1 MEVILRGVRG
11 SIANPA
17 AETAYYGGN
26 TACVE
31 LRSDGGALL
40 FFDAGTG
47 LREAGENLPRQGECH
62 IFISHGHA
70 DHIMG
75 LWFFKPIHSPDWT
88 THLHLPDK
96 LERLPDHFYETGLF
110 PVPFSALK
118 GAIIRHSVRT
128 GELVTIGAGK
138 TKLELEPFAVCHPGG
153 GLGYKVRADNALFV
167 YTGDHEITGTAAS
180 LAEAGNILRGAN
192 IAVVDAMYRKEDYV
206 PGWGHSAWEDWV
218 EAAAGAGAR
227 NLVLTHHE
235 PRRTDRELDAL
246 DNRLRDLA
254 RPDRLNMY
262 VAREGMR
269 FVPSGPI
276 PFTRYGSDWLL
287 LFLEEIARYRDINA
301 VLDRILAKAREIT
314 HADAGTI
321 FLVEGD
327 ELVFAYTH
335 NDSLFPVDNAHR
347 YAYAA
352 VRMPLS
358 RLSIAGYA
366 AVSGQSLNLADVRR
380 LPPGVQYSFNS
391 SFDENT
397 GYRTVSML
405 SLPFF
410 DKSGNVSGILQLI
423 NSIDPRGGAPCP
435 FTSSMEFNARLLAGQ
450 ASSALEH
457 SMQERKGIYGILR
470 MAAVH
475 DPSETGPHAERV
487 GSVAAE
493 LYQRWAEKGEAVPDR
508 ERIRYEKN
516 RIRLAAMLHDI
527 GKVGISDLILK
538 KPGKLTDEEFAVM
551 RGHTEIGAD
560 ILDDDAS
567 DIAALARDIALC
579 HHQKWNGRGYP
590 DIDGKAPAG
599 ESIPL
604 GARIVAVADVFDA
617 LVSPRCY
624 KNPWSFEAAL
634 DLLCREAGEHFDP
647 VLVECIM
654 DIRDMLPLIYERFP
668 DTPQGGENTA
678 GAGGAVSRGS
688 SEGERA

>member
-1 MEVILRGVRG
+1 
-11 SIANPA
+11 
-17 AETAYYGGN
+17 
-26 TACVE
+26 VE
-31 LRSDGGALL
+31 LRTEGGALL

-47 LREAGENLPRQGECH
+47 LREAGEHLPQRGECR

-88 THLHLPDK
+88 THLYLPDR
-96 LERLPDHFYETGLF
+96 LERLPDHFFETGLF

-118 GAIIRHSVRT
+118 GTVIRHAVRA
-128 GELVTIGAGK
+128 GELLTIGAGK
-138 TKLELEPFAVCHPGG
+138 EKLELETFAVSHPGG
-153 GLGYKVRADNALFV
+153 GLGYKVRADGALFV
-167 YTGDHEITGTAAS
+167 YTGDHEITATAAA
-180 LAEAGNILRGAN
+180 LDEARNMLQGAD
-192 IAVVDAMYRKEDYV
+192 IAVVDAMYCKEDYV

-218 EAAAGAGAR
+218 AAAAGAGTR

-235 PRRTDRELDAL
+235 PRRTDRQLDAL
-246 DNRLRDLA
+246 DDRLQDIA
-254 RPDRLNMY
+254 RTERLNMY
-262 VAREGMR
+262 VAREGTR
-269 FVPSGPI
+269 FVPSGPV
-276 PFTRYGSDWLL
+276 PFTRCGSDWLL

-335 NDSLFPVDNAHR
+335 NDSLFPVDNAYR

-358 RLSIAGYA
+358 KHSIAGYA
-366 AVSGQSLNLADVRR
+366 AVSGESLNLADVRR
-380 LPPGVQYSFNS
+380 LPPGVPYSFNS
-391 SFDENT
+391 SFDERT
-397 GYRTVSML
+397 GYRTVSVL

-410 DKSGNVSGILQLI
+410 DKSGKVSGILQLI
-423 NSIDPRGGAPCP
+423 NSLDPRSGEACP
-435 FTSSMEFNARLLAGQ
+435 FTPSMEFNARLLAGQ

-475 DPSETGPHAERV
+475 DPCETGPHAERV

-493 LYQRWAEKGEAVPDR
+493 LYQRWAEKRETSPDR

-538 KPGKLTDEEFAVM
+538 KPDKLTDEEFAVM

-560 ILDDDAS
+560 ILNDDAS
-567 DIAALARDIALC
+567 DIAALARDIALY

-624 KNPWSFEAAL
+624 KKPWSFEAAL
-634 DLLCREAGEHFDP
+634 DLLRKEAGEHFDP
-647 VLVECIM
+647 VLTECMM

-668 DTPQGGENTA
+668 DTPQGRENTA
-678 GAGGAVSRGS
+678 DAGRTGSRGVS
-688 SEGERA
+688 GSGRA

>member
-11 SIANPA
+11 SIANPSPD
-17 AETAYYGGN
+17 TAFYGGN

-31 LRSDGGALL
+31 LRTAGGALL

-47 LREAGENLPRQGECH
+47 LREAGDNLPAKGECH
-62 IFISHGHA
+62 IFVSHGHA

-88 THLHLPDK
+88 IHLHLPDR
-96 LERLPDHFYETGLF
+96 LERLPDYFYEAGLF
-110 PVPFSALK
+110 PVPFSMLK
-118 GAIIRHSVRT
+118 GIIHRHPVRA
-128 GELVTIGAGK
+128 GEIVSIGAGRNRIAV
-138 TKLELEPFAVCHPGG
+138 EPFAVRHPGG

-167 YTGDHEITGTAAS
+167 YTGDHEISGN
-180 LAEAGNILRGAN
+180 AESRDEAENFLCGAD
-192 IAVVDAMYRKEDYV
+192 IAVVDAMYGKDDYM
-206 PGWGHSAWEDWV
+206 PAWGHSAWEDWV
-218 EAAAGAGAR
+218 EAAARADAR

-235 PRRTDRELDAL
+235 PRRSDRELDTL
-246 DNRLRDLA
+246 DYRLRDIV
-254 RPDRLNMY
+254 RSGRLNIY

-276 PFTRYGSDWLL
+276 PFTRFGSDWLL
-287 LFLEEIARYRDINA
+287 LFLEEIARYRDVNT

-335 NDSLFPVDNAHR
+335 NDSLFPVDNAHK

-352 VRMPLS
+352 VRMPVS
-358 RLSIAGYA
+358 KYSIAGYA
-366 AVSGQSLNLADVRR
+366 ALAGDSLNLPDVRR
-380 LPPGVQYSFNS
+380 LPPGVPYGFNS
-391 SFDENT
+391 AFDEST

-405 SLPFF
+405 TLPFF
-410 DKSGNVSGILQLI
+410 NKTGQVSGILQLI
-423 NSIDPRGGAPCP
+423 NSLDPRSGKPCP
-435 FTSSMEFNARLLAGQ
+435 FTASMEFNARLLARE
-450 ASSALEH
+450 ASGALEH
-457 SMQERKGIYGILR
+457 GVLERKGIYGILR
-470 MAAVH
+470 MATVH

-493 LYQRWAEKGEAVPDR
+493 LYQRWAEKPEKSPDR

-527 GKVGISDLILK
+527 GKVGVSDLILK
-538 KPGKLTDEEFAVM
+538 KPGKLTDEEFTVM
-551 RGHTEIGAD
+551 RGHTEIGASVLAED
-560 ILDDDAS
+560 TS
-567 DIAALARDIALC
+567 DISGLSRDIALH

-590 DIDGKAPAG
+590 AVDGKAPAG
-599 ESIPL
+599 EAVPL

-624 KNPWSFEAAL
+624 KKPWSFAEAL
-634 DLLCREAGEHFDP
+634 DLLRREAGEHFDP
-647 VLVECIM
+647 ALVECMVEIS
-654 DIRDMLPLIYERFP
+654 DILPLIYERFP
-668 DTPQGGENTA
+668 DPSQGERGE
-678 GAGGAVSRGS
+678 
-688 SEGERA
+688 SEGSAEA